1 MIRNLW
7 LIICV
12 TKLEYHHVEMPI
24 LWYFF
29 FNLLLY
35 FTLLNT
41 ICKLIPGTQFLFLF
55 QKSKIVINWT
65 LIMSEKEGVITVKIH
80 VYPLHGKKMTMAMKC
95 LINEIFML
103 MLFLKKQK
111 ERYSVIILHC
121 TVLIFFVKVGSKHTL
136 TTTY

>member
-1 MIRNLW
+1 MINNLCYKIGISSCRNAN
-7 LIICV
+7 IMI
-12 TKLEYHHVEMPI
+12 
-24 LWYFF
+24 FF

-41 ICKLIPGTQFLFLF
+41 ICKLIPGTQFLFLVK
-55 QKSKIVINWT
+55 KSKIVINWT

-95 LINEIFML
+95 LIKEIFML